1 MRVKT
6 GLVLCLVSG
15 ALGAGIDHYWS
26 DLVPLVAPY
35 LQLKSTAVQTA
46 VPASDQ
52 KAVPASDQKKAE
64 EVLGD
69 RVRCDVRFG
78 ELHLPNYEYRSFF
91 DRCMGTA
98 QSAAAQ

>member
-52 KAVPASDQKKAE
+52 KKAE

-78 ELHLPNYEYRSFF
+78 EVHLPNDEYRSFF

>member
-35 LQLKSTAVQTA
+35 LQLKSTAVQTG
-46 VPASDQ
+46 
-52 KAVPASDQKKAE
+52 VPASDQKKAE

-78 ELHLPNYEYRSFF
+78 ELHLPNDEYRSFF

>member
-52 KAVPASDQKKAE
+52 KKAE

-78 ELHLPNYEYRSFF
+78 ELHLPNDEYRSFF

>member
-1 MRVKT
+1 MRVST
-6 GLVLCLVSG
+6 GFVLCLVSG
-15 ALGAGIDHYWS
+15 ALGAGIDHYWT
-26 DLVPLVAPY
+26 DLVPLVTPL
-35 LQLKSTAVQTA
+35 LQSKSTVAQTA
-46 VPASDQ
+46 T
-52 KAVPASDQKKAE
+52 PASDQKKVE

-78 ELHLPNYEYRSFF
+78 ELHLSNDEYRAFF